1 MTLYYWIY
9 SETNNVS
16 ITTDNTPSKKWFDGT
31 DLYTLKNFEEDDYTK
46 QKQALTII
54 TSKLNDKISD
64 ADLAQYFIDLYIGM
78 VVSKKLSQ
86 VECNIEMAHYMY
98 VIDRVLPHTVKDY
111 TKYIDYI
118 INMKRKLSDK
128 VYLKLSMGNAYRL
141 LDKKYI
147 IDRVHTYRQCIGND
161 GFSFEALYYYYSRK
175 DRLEEQKSNQ
185 MFSCCP
191 QQMESMTPNYPDGG
205 KREVFNK
212 VVADEIVN
220 LIIKYSK
227 GEKHLIHLEN
237 KEGNVLPF
245 LFKIN
250 DDECRFPYTVFYN
263 SAMGECEYTLEDK
276 EALHKFIT
284 RTLTLEVDSE

>member
-16 ITTDNTPSKKWFDGT
+16 ITTDNTPSKKWYRQIYGT
-31 DLYTLKNFEEDDYTK
+31 DLYTLKNFEEDDYIK

-98 VIDRVLPHTVKDY
+98 VIDRVLPHTVKNY

-128 VYLKLSMGNAYRL
+128 VYLQLSMGNTYKL
-141 LDKKYI
+141 WDKNYI
-147 IDRVHTYRQCIGND
+147 IDRVHSYRQCIGND
-161 GFSFEALYYYYSRK
+161 SFSFEALYYYYGRK
-175 DRLEEQKSNQ
+175 DRLEEQTHLKKEDTGLK
-185 MFSCCP
+185 P
-191 QQMESMTPNYPDGG
+191 QQHAAE
-205 KREVFNK
+205 EVTQ
-212 VVADEIVN
+212 VPEIKN
-220 LIIKYSK
+220 
-227 GEKHLIHLEN
+227 
-237 KEGNVLPF
+237 
-245 LFKIN
+245 
-250 DDECRFPYTVFYN
+250 
-263 SAMGECEYTLEDK
+263 
-276 EALHKFIT
+276 
-284 RTLTLEVDSE
+284 